1 MKKVKA
7 DDYYNDGVFELARFG
22 NTVVSSNHMTEEQH
36 ALWIRKIAESYEP
49 LVEEINDLVARIR
62 ELVGQVSPEN
72 LLNYLVSMNMFAS
85 LNDLNSPIFIVPL
98 SKILLGISYNDLDF
112 WIVW

>member
-36 ALWIRKIAESYEP
+36 TLWVRKIAESYEP
-49 LVEEINDLVARIR
+49 LVEEINDLVTALGNIDTRYLTVLR
-62 ELVGQVSPEN
+62 DENKELMESFKK
-72 LLNYLVSMNMFAS
+72 S
-85 LNDLNSPIFIVPL
+85 I
-98 SKILLGISYNDLDF
+98 KLG
-112 WIVW
+112 